1 MGKRMAVN
9 TGKRRSTKKT
19 RCKRRSGDERGEG
32 GGMEEG
38 KGGAPVNSR
47 NLHRKL
53 EARLIHRVYSCAAS
67 QVYIYIV
74 CIYICI

>member
-1 MGKRMAVN
+1 MGKGMD
-9 TGKRRSTKKT
+9 TGKKT
-19 RCKRRSGDERGEG
+19 EHQKDAMQTTKRRRRRRER
-32 GGMEEG
+32 GMEEG

-67 QVYIYIV
+67 QVYIYITFKQSN
-74 CIYICI
+74 Y